1 MYGFNISYHRSESE
15 LDLGGIRTH
24 NSYEL
29 LRDSRP
35 LYWLC
40 HLSSI
45 DLFLFHS
52 VKYLILDRRCIIQT
66 QLAAIDINL
75 CLYIIPNQLA
85 AIEINWTYFGALK
98 MQKAAWV
105 CSLLSCQITTRPFLW
120 EPIQ

>member
-15 LDLGGIRTH
+15 LDLGGIQTH
-24 NSYEL
+24 NNYQL

-35 LYWLC
+35 LYRLC

-85 AIEINWTYFGALK
+85 AIEIN
-98 MQKAAWV
+98 
-105 CSLLSCQITTRPFLW
+105 
-120 EPIQ
+120 